1 MEKSNLNEKTI
12 QINSVKFHWSNKS
25 KFKLHIPEL
34 SVDKGEKV
42 LLLGESGSG
51 KTTLL
56 SLICGFLTPL
66 SGNIQLNEKLINDL
80 SATKRDQYRSDNIG
94 IIFQQF
100 NLLPYANV
108 IDNILLPLHFSK
120 LRSANVSDQRE
131 TAISICQ
138 SLRLPED
145 VVNMKASELSV
156 GQQQRVA
163 VARALVFDPA
173 VVLMDEPLGALD
185 KNLRESMQY
194 EIKHIH
200 ESIGVTVVY
209 VTHDQSEALTMSNR
223 IAVFNDGKVQQLS
236 SPDKLYEEPVNSFV
250 AEFIGENNTFA
261 GQVTNMSKDQCKVK
275 LNDGSEIIANPV
287 SVKSSGDNTT
297 VSLRPERAL
306 INTKEKMDN
315 NFKGKIEEVIYHGD
329 HTRVRLDILGN
340 KEFILK
346 VPNSSA
352 NMDIKMGNQI
362 NVSWN
367 SHDARALDPK

>member
-1 MEKSNLNEKTI
+1 MPNNEQFVRFDK
-12 QINSVKFHWSNKS
+12 
-25 KFKLHIPEL
+25 
-34 SVDKGEKV
+34 VDKSYDGKV
-42 LLLGESGSG
+42 LVVKDLNLDIAEGEFITMLGPSGSG
-51 KTTLL
+51 KTTCLMMLAGFETPTNGEIYLDKNPISNIPPHKRGIGMVFQNYALFPHMTVYENLAFPLRVRKISKEDTDKKIDKAL
-56 SLICGFLTPL
+56 SMVSLTGFENRMPGQL
-66 SGNIQLNEKLINDL
+66 SG
-80 SATKRDQYRSDNIG
+80 
-94 IIFQQF
+94 
-100 NLLPYANV
+100 
-108 IDNILLPLHFSK
+108 
-120 LRSANVSDQRE
+120 
-131 TAISICQ
+131 
-138 SLRLPED
+138 
-145 VVNMKASELSV
+145 

-209 VTHDQSEALTMSNR
+209 VTHDQGEALTMSNR

-250 AEFIGENNTFA
+250 AEFIGENNRFP
-261 GQVTNMSKDQCKVK
+261 GQVTDVSKDKCKVK
-275 LNDGSEIIANPV
+275 LDDGSEILANPIA
-287 SVKSSGDNTT
+287 VKSSGEKTI

-306 INTKEKMDN
+306 INTKEKMEN

-329 HTRVRLDILGN
+329 HTRVRLNLLGN
-340 KEFILK
+340 KDFILK

-352 NMDIKMGNQI
+352 NMDIKLGNQI

-367 SHDARALDPK
+367 SFDARALDSK